1 MTIAADNEI
10 SEIRRVFNVVRA
22 RVAGDLSSFLRTP
35 LGWVLIAGIIGA
47 LGWQAQLRAGNRLSC
62 AATSQTVDTQHFR
75 EAVAGDGTAGGGR
88 LFYQACAGMAT
99 PGPNWQA
106 LARQGQ

>member
-1 MTIAADNEI
+1 MTIAVDNEV
-10 SEIRRVFNVVRA
+10 SEIRRTYNVVRA
-22 RVAGDLSSFLRTP
+22 RVAAYLSSFLRTP
-35 LGWVLIAGIIGA
+35 LAWVLLAAIVGA
-47 LGWQAQLRAGNRLSC
+47 LAWQAQLRAGNRLVC
-62 AATSQTVDTQHFR
+62 AATSQTVDTQYFR

>member
-1 MTIAADNEI
+1 MTIAAENEV
-10 SEIRRVFNVVRA
+10 SDIRRVFNTVRA
-22 RVAGDLSSFLRTP
+22 KASGDLSSFLRTP
-35 LGWVLIAGIIGA
+35 LGWVLIAAVIGA

-62 AATSQTVDTQHFR
+62 AATSQTVDMQYFR